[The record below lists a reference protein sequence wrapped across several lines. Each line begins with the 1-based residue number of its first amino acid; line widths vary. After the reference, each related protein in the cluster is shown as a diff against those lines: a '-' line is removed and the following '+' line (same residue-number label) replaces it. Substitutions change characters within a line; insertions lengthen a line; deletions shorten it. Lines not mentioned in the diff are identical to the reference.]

1 MLKLDIG
8 KEESKCQ
15 ISNSIVI
22 YQVIRRNRCIK
33 R

>member
-22 YQVIRRNRCIK
+22 YQVIRTK
-33 R
+33 QMY